1 MGLHIQH
8 QQSALECFHHPE
20 QTPRT
25 PEPSPPRPR
34 PFQAREPATRCLWTG
49 LFWTRRIHGGGCH
62 VLCCG
67 GLPSRSTFP
76 GSTPAAA
83 SVRRPPSSFPG
94 NTPSCGQ
101 TAWHRPF
108 VCAGHSGDPRFGGCA
123 RAVVSMGVSAF
134 PSKRSW
140 VPRALE
146 LPGHVATLSG
156 HPSPGL
162 FGKESILKTHAT
174 SVGPGR
180 LGCLF
185 RSHPRPVA
193 PKGLSCKCE

>member
-1 MGLHIQH
+1 MGPHIQH
-8 QQSALECFHHPE
+8 QQSAPECFHHPE

-76 GSTPAAA
+76 GSTPAEA

-108 VCAGHSGDPRFGGCA
+108 VCAGHSGDPRFGSCA

-134 PSKRSW
+134 PSLLGALSAGTARSRGNSVW
-140 VPRALE
+140 PCEPRTVWKGIYFE
-146 LPGHVATLSG
+146 DPCHVCGSRETGMPFS
-156 HPSPGL
+156 
-162 FGKESILKTHAT
+162 FT
-174 SVGPGR
+174 SSSRGTE
-180 LGCLF
+180 
-185 RSHPRPVA
+185 
-193 PKGLSCKCE
+193 GLSCKCE